1 MKVTAGGVALSMLL
15 TACEV
20 ERPPTAGEQSVDDVP
35 PIDLPVLFGDASW
48 DGAPLPRT
56 VNPYPRYDV
65 TYILAQND
73 PAQSFD
79 FEVEPRAGRLDVHFS
94 IDTTGSFGGEIQTLK
109 ANLQDTLI
117 PRLRTRVSDLAIGVS
132 RFADFP
138 VRPFGLATDRPYDL
152 LTPVT
157 TDFFRVAT
165 AVYNLDRPLQNG
177 GDTPEASI
185 EALYQIA
192 TGEGL
197 LGPINGSIDRFTPH
211 PDLPGSGSVGGV
223 GFRAGSARVVV
234 NVTDA
239 PSHDPIDYGGFVPG
253 THSLDQAASS
263 LRAINARM
271 IGIASGEPAR
281 AQLEALA
288 IATGAV
294 VPASGGRCVTGI
306 GGVTRAAVSGT
317 CPLVF
322 DIGSDGSGLTFSVLD
337 AITRFLD
344 SLAFGTVGSGVEND
358 PRSFVTNVEAL
369 SATVPDGVE
378 QPHREDRAP
387 AGALDG
393 VADTF
398 TAVSTRTRLTFRVHV
413 RNTTVASLEMPQL
426 FFVRVVFIGDD
437 VVLGDRI
444 VRIIVPEGPKPDS
457 AVDVSRDRASVDV
470 GDDLARSD
478 VAALDAATDAD
489 ATALESDAS
498 GDGADAALEDAPRDE
513 AAETLDAGF

>member
-1 MKVTAGGVALSMLL
+1 MSG
-15 TACEV
+15 
-20 ERPPTAGEQSVDDVP
+20 QSVDDVP
-35 PIDLPVLFGDASW
+35 PIDVPILFGGDASF
-48 DGAPLPRT
+48 DGALPPRG

-65 TYILAQND
+65 TYVLARND
-73 PAQSFD
+73 PEQTFT
-79 FEVEPRAGRLDVHFS
+79 FEVQPRAGRLDVHFS
-94 IDTTGSFGGEIQTLK
+94 VDTTGSFGGEIQTLK

-117 PRLRTRVSDLAIGVS
+117 PQLRTRVSDLAIGVS

-157 TDFFRVAT
+157 TDFFLVT
-165 AVYNLDRPLQNG
+165 SAVFNLDRPLQNG
-177 GDTPEASI
+177 GDVPEASI

-192 TGEGL
+192 TGVGF
-197 LGPINGSIDRFTPH
+197 LGPINGNIDRFTPRL
-211 PDLPGSGSVGGV
+211 DLPGSGSVGGV
-223 GFRAGSARVVV
+223 GFRNGSARVVV

-239 PSHDPIDYGGFVPG
+239 PSHDPIDYGSMVPG
-253 THSLDQAASS
+253 THSLDQAATA

-281 AQLEALA
+281 PQLEALA

-294 VPASGGRCVTGI
+294 VPAVGSRCVTGI
-306 GGVTRAAVSGT
+306 GGISRPAVGGA

-322 DIGSDGSGLTFSVLD
+322 DIGSDGSGLAFTVLD

-344 SLAFGTVGSGVEND
+344 SLAFGTVAGGVEND
-358 PRSFVTNVEAL
+358 PRGFVSSVEAL
-369 SATVPDGVE
+369 SAIAPDGVDL
-378 QPHREDRAP
+378 PRREDRLP
-387 AGALDG
+387 AGSLDG
-393 VADTF
+393 VPDTF

-413 RNTTVASLEMPQL
+413 RNTSVDSLEQPQL
-426 FFVRVVFIGDD
+426 FFVRVVFSGDD

-470 GDDLARSD
+470 SD
-478 VAALDAATDAD
+478 ITDATAATDVPDAAHDASVEEAQDAAGEGSASDASLDLDAA
-489 ATALESDAS
+489 L
-498 GDGADAALEDAPRDE
+498 
-513 AAETLDAGF
+513 

>member
-1 MKVTAGGVALSMLL
+1 ML
-15 TACEV
+15 TASCEV
-20 ERPPTAGEQSVDDVP
+20 ERPPTAGEQSIDDVP
-35 PIDLPVLFGDASW
+35 PLDIPLLYGDASW
-48 DGAPLPRT
+48 DGSLPPRGI
-56 VNPYPRYDV
+56 NPYPRYDV
-65 TYILAQND
+65 TYTLAQND
-73 PAQSFD
+73 PERSFD

-157 TDFFRVAT
+157 TDFFRVTT
-165 AVYNLDRPLQNG
+165 AVFNLDHPLQNG

-197 LGPINGSIDRFTPH
+197 LGPINGNIDRFTPH
-211 PDLPGSGSVGGV
+211 PEIQGSGAIGGV

-239 PSHDPIDYGGFVPG
+239 PSHDPVDYGSMVPG
-253 THSLDQAASS
+253 THTLDQAAAAM
-263 LRAINARM
+263 RAINVRM

-294 VPASGGRCVTGI
+294 IPTTGGRCVTGI
-306 GGVTRAAVSGT
+306 GGLTRPAVSDV

-344 SLAFGTVGSGVEND
+344 SLAFTTVTSGVESD
-358 PRSFVTNVEAL
+358 PRSFITGVEAL
-369 SATVPDGVE
+369 SSTAPDGVE
-378 QPHREDRAP
+378 QPHREDRTP
-387 AGALDG
+387 AGAPDG
-393 VADTF
+393 VPDTF

-413 RNTTVASLEMPQL
+413 RNTTVPSLDLPQL
-426 FFVRVVFIGDD
+426 FFVRVMFIGDD

-470 GDDLARSD
+470 GVNGDDVARSD
-478 VAALDAATDAD
+478 VASVDAGDAGVD
-489 ATALESDAS
+489 DI
-498 GDGADAALEDAPRDE
+498 ADSV
-513 AAETLDAGF
+513 DAGF